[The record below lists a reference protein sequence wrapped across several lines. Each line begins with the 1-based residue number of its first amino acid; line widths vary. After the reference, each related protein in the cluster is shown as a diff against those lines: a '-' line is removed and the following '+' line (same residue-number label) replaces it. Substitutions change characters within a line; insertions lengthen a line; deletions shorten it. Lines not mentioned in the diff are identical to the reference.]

1 MFRLQTKYV
10 ILREMEHV
18 NMAQITIVLVS
29 NLFSRNDKVYIFRMM
44 CCLDGIYL
52 CTETED

>member
-18 NMAQITIVLVS
+18 NAQITIVLVS

-44 CCLDGIYL
+44 CCLYGIYL
-52 CTETED
+52 CTEAED